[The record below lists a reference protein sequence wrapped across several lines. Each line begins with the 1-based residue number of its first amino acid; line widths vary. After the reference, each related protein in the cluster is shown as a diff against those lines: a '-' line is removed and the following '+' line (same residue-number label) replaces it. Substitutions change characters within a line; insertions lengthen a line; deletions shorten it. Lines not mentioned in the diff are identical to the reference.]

1 MCYLGEEHSR
11 QGEQQVQRPCG
22 EGTRLVGLRN
32 SRRGGQSG
40 RRWCCRKSR
49 ADGVGPGSHGEDS
62 VTLSEIGAIGWL

>member
-1 MCYLGEEHSR
+1 MCCLGEEHSR
-11 QGEQQVQRPCG
+11 QGGNSRCKGPVVRA
-22 EGTRLVGLRN
+22 RLVGLRN